1 MFSHSWIN
9 KLISEEN
16 KVPEECLKLERWQG
30 PPNKNKVKQYEI
42 VLSFKV
48 GLFILFIQSWK
59 QSEFVY
65 LVCLRMKKKK
75 NPSTRI
81 FLFFPKTTQCTFKQF
96 LLSNI
101 SACAAQHF
109 A

>member
-30 PPNKNKVKQYEI
+30 PPNINKVKQYEI
-42 VLSFKV
+42 VLSSKV
-48 GLFILFIQSWK
+48 GLIILFIQSRK
-59 QSEFVY
+59 QSGFVY

-75 NPSTRI
+75 KSINEDLP
-81 FLFFPKTTQCTFKQF
+81 
-96 LLSNI
+96 LLPQNY
-101 SACAAQHF
+101 AVHL
-109 A
+109 